1 MPRNLS
7 ENDRET
13 VKRTVPKASN
23 KILAAAIARLYI
35 AFPNRQLW
43 AYTGLQGAA
52 VLTNDLV
59 GNTFWIKLV
68 DISVCLVMLAESSV
82 LLTISRR
89 QSAVFYGIKKFT
101 ILSTITKTGPFSIHL
116 NSKVAWQDSL
126 LWTRR
131 RLSNSRRRWTSGRT
145 VQASKLNQ
153 HPSRAWAQVCSLP
166 EGPRHR
172 GNRTVCLE
180 E

>member
-13 VKRTVPKASN
+13 VKRTVAKASN
-23 KILAAAIARLYI
+23 KIIAVAIARLYI

-68 DISVCLVMLAESSV
+68 DISVCRVTLIHSNML
-82 LLTISRR
+82 LIISR
-89 QSAVFYGIKKFT
+89 
-101 ILSTITKTGPFSIHL
+101 
-116 NSKVAWQDSL
+116 
-126 LWTRR
+126 
-131 RLSNSRRRWTSGRT
+131 
-145 VQASKLNQ
+145 
-153 HPSRAWAQVCSLP
+153 
-166 EGPRHR
+166 
-172 GNRTVCLE
+172 
-180 E
+180 

>member
-1 MPRNLS
+1 MYNAPTVFTGYLELLTPIAQTVYSPSAMPRNLS

-23 KILAAAIARLYI
+23 KIIAVAIARLYI

-68 DISVCLVMLAESSV
+68 DISVCRVTLSSLA
-82 LLTISRR
+82 
-89 QSAVFYGIKKFT
+89 
-101 ILSTITKTGPFSIHL
+101 
-116 NSKVAWQDSL
+116 
-126 LWTRR
+126 
-131 RLSNSRRRWTSGRT
+131 
-145 VQASKLNQ
+145 
-153 HPSRAWAQVCSLP
+153 C
-166 EGPRHR
+166 
-172 GNRTVCLE
+172 C
-180 E
+180 

>member
-7 ENDRET
+7 ENDREA

-23 KILAAAIARLYI
+23 KILAVAIARLYI
-35 AFPNRQLW
+35 APPNRQLW
-43 AYTGLQGAA
+43 AYTGLQGAV

-68 DISVCLVMLAESSV
+68 DISVGLAMFSQSSM

-89 QSAVFYGIKKFT
+89 QSAVFYGIRKST
-101 ILSTITKTGPFSIHL
+101 ILSTIIKTGLFSIHL

-126 LWTRR
+126 SRTRR
-131 RLSNSRRRWTSGRT
+131 RPSSSRRRWTSGRT
-145 VQASKLNQ
+145 TQASKQN
-153 HPSRAWAQVCSLP
+153 
-166 EGPRHR
+166 
-172 GNRTVCLE
+172 
-180 E
+180 